1 MEFPWYLLVPLLA
14 AGVYAVA
21 SLFFKQAYAQGAGMM
36 DAFYW
41 MNFGSLLAFTPL
53 LWWVKEWPPLAEC
66 WKPAVTAGIIY
77 SGTLTTFA
85 AIRAGDVSL
94 VTPLMGT
101 KVVFTA
107 LLAVF
112 LAGTRLP
119 PGMWAAALL
128 TTVGIL
134 VLGWRDL
141 KRGQGN
147 AAAVGLCLL
156 SSVSFATADVLIGH
170 WGPGYGRPAFL
181 GTTFGLIGLLSL
193 ATVRWQAPSAFR
205 VPGPARRHLG
215 LGAALMNA
223 QTVAMGLCIAGSND
237 PTGVNILYGTR
248 GLWSIALVWFVGR
261 RWFGNGERD
270 SANGAMGLRL
280 TGSLLILGAVVVAVM
295 VRR

>member
-1 MEFPWYLLVPLLA
+1 
-14 AGVYAVA
+14 
-21 SLFFKQAYAQGAGMM
+21 
-36 DAFYW
+36 
-41 MNFGSLLAFTPL
+41 
-53 LWWVKEWPPLAEC
+53 
-66 WKPAVTAGIIY
+66 
-77 SGTLTTFA
+77 
-85 AIRAGDVSL
+85 VSL

-101 KVVFTA
+101 KVVLTA

-128 TTVGIL
+128 TTVGVL

-141 KRGQGN
+141 KKGQGN

-156 SSVSFATADVLIGH
+156 SSVIFAGADVLIGH

-193 ATVRWQAPSAFR
+193 ATVRWQAPTAFR

-223 QTVAMGLCIAGSND
+223 QTVAMGLCIVGSND

-270 SANGAMGLRL
+270 SAHGAMGLRL
-280 TGSLLILGAVVVAVM
+280 TGSLLILGAVVVAVL